1 MATAA
6 ASGDLLLA
14 IGILGQVLGGGQVP
28 MIRYCEEIGL
38 SSEAERSAGNQWLY
52 GRRAQ
57 NRLTFIRHY

>member
-1 MATAA
+1 
-6 ASGDLLLA
+6 
-14 IGILGQVLGGGQVP
+14 

-38 SSEAERSAGNQWLY
+38 SSEAERSAGNQRLY